1 MMKEYRVQNTKIGR
15 SHPKVRNIKYSDL
28 YILAPLFLFLLTASC
43 HAQKT
48 PKPYYED
55 LSSLRPKVNIEV
67 TKSKDTIPTRQ
78 PITMVTPQHT
88 VNAKV
93 NTILDSIDRFNL
105 TRKFVDGFTI
115 QIYSGQ
121 KREEALNASKR
132 LAESLAY
139 LKANTQYQ
147 QPKFRVTVGKYF
159 SRLEAQKDLL
169 RLKRVF
175 SSAILVPER
184 IMIK

>member
-1 MMKEYRVQNTKIGR
+1 MKLVF
-15 SHPKVRNIKYSDL
+15 
-28 YILAPLFLFLLTASC
+28 ILNCSFFFAFSC
-43 HAQKT
+43 AAQKDKT
-48 PKPYYED
+48 YYED
-55 LSSLRPKVNIEV
+55 LSSLRPKVNREV
-67 TKSKDTIPTRQ
+67 AKPKDTVLVRQ
-78 PITMVTPQHT
+78 PIPLVTPQYNVNT
-88 VNAKV
+88 KVNA
-93 NTILDSIDRFNL
+93 ILDSIDRFNL

-121 KREEALNASKR
+121 KKEEALNASKR
-132 LAESLAY
+132 LVESLTY
-139 LKANTQYQ
+139 LRAHTQYQ